1 MYIWNYLLSLGF
13 FIMNRLL
20 AFLFSASPTLKKPY
34 MKSTVPSAL
43 LIVFIEGHVQY
54 ITFTFFRQIFH
65 PHIEVFMDKI
75 NLAVAVFLMFIVFI
89 YTICSFVLFSWALE
103 LKKFKI
109 LFPLKL
115 KSKPLTMFMVMFM
128 GPGRNILLGL
138 FQAMY
143 EDFTLQV
150 SLILCLNF
158 ITLLALNLA
167 RKTALPKYLWECKL
181 LFIILITIYL
191 CAALLDHHELILT
204 SSTFEIVQL
213 TCICGLW
220 AICAMD
226 FCYGFTIFVI
236 QLA

>member
-1 MYIWNYLLSLGF
+1 MYIWNYILSLGF

-20 AFLFSASPTLKKPY
+20 AFLFSASQTLKKPY

-75 NLAVAVFLMFIVFI
+75 NLMVAVFFMFIVFI
-89 YTICSFVLFSWALE
+89 YTISSFVIFSWALE
-103 LKKFKI
+103 RKKFKI

-128 GPGRNILLGL
+128 GPGRNMLLGL
-138 FQAMY
+138 FQALY

-158 ITLLALNLA
+158 FTLLALNLA
-167 RKTALPKYLWECKL
+167 KKTKLSKYILKTKFW
-181 LFIILITIYL
+181 FIILITIYL
-191 CAALLDHHELILT
+191 LVALLDYHKFVST
-204 SSTFEIVQL
+204 SSVFEIVQL
-213 TCICGLW
+213 ICVCGLW

-226 FCYGFTIFVI
+226 FCYGFTTFII
-236 QLA
+236 

>member
-1 MYIWNYLLSLGF
+1 
-13 FIMNRLL
+13 
-20 AFLFSASPTLKKPY
+20 

-75 NLAVAVFLMFIVFI
+75 NLMVAVFFMFIVFI
-89 YTICSFVLFSWALE
+89 YTISSFVIFSWALE
-103 LKKFKI
+103 RKKFKI

-128 GPGRNILLGL
+128 GPGRNMLLGL
-138 FQAMY
+138 FQALY

-158 ITLLALNLA
+158 FTLLALNLA
-167 RKTALPKYLWECKL
+167 KKTKLSKYILEAKFW
-181 LFIILITIYL
+181 FIILITIYL
-191 CAALLDHHELILT
+191 SVALFDHHVLVLT
-204 SSTFEIVQL
+204 SNVFEIVQL
-213 TCICGLW
+213 VCICGLW

-226 FCYGFTIFVI
+226 FCYGFTIFII